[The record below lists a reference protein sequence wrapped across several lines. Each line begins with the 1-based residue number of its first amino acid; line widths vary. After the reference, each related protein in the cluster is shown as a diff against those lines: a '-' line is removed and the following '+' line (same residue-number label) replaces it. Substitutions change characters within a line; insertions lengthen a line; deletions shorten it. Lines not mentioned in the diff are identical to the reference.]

1 MSVLGYS
8 AGQAWKIFSVTLSDV
23 VGGEKK
29 KHTWGRCGASRD
41 AVGVE
46 WLCDNDINGFALRLL
61 KLNSYQ
67 GRNLS
72 NIW

>member
-1 MSVLGYS
+1 MQDKLGKYFLLRY
-8 AGQAWKIFSVTLSDV
+8 QMLW
-23 VGGEKK
+23 GGKKK

-46 WLCDNDINGFALRLL
+46 WLCDNDINGFALCLL